1 MNGKF
6 HARTE
11 VEPSPAWLTLPII
24 SERRPRRSR
33 TTWTARLSWFVIGC
47 VVALIL
53 RGL

>member
-6 HARTE
+6 QPRTE
-11 VEPSPAWLTLPII
+11 VEPSPAWLTMPII
-24 SERRPRRSR
+24 SERQPRRTQ
-33 TTWTARLSWFVIGC
+33 TTWAARLTWFAIGC